1 MNVDLMLSSCYPAA
15 VQATLWKVRRSTAD
29 VSNAHCGSEDCR
41 ESWWRWIALPRLR
54 VFRQQPQ
61 ENYEQQCPGEYR
73 GAKNHHG
80 LLRRSLNPYVNST
93 DDAEF
98 QPKRPPADVDQTHA
112 PLVPDGRKA
121 GGCRRSQCD
130 DGFQAKQSLGSENP
144 VLDRNDGKSGRKWT

>member
-1 MNVDLMLSSCYPAA
+1 
-15 VQATLWKVRRSTAD
+15 
-29 VSNAHCGSEDCR
+29 
-41 ESWWRWIALPRLR
+41 
-54 VFRQQPQ
+54 
-61 ENYEQQCPGEYR
+61 
-73 GAKNHHG
+73 
-80 LLRRSLNPYVNST
+80 VNST